1 MKRGRCLWHVCLI
14 TGKRS
19 DKQKDSGKEVGVVTV
34 GTGEVGGEGWRR
46 GVSRVA
52 SEEKREKSYGKSVNN
67 FFLMSQSDEIPGRWR
82 EEAMRGVRY

>member
-1 MKRGRCLWHVCLI
+1 MWHVCLI

-34 GTGEVGGEGWRR
+34 GTGEVGGRGGGVASRGWRVKR
-46 GVSRVA
+46 R
-52 SEEKREKSYGKSVNN
+52 EKKSYGKSVNN